1 MFVYIIIFQS
11 SDEYQM
17 TATRGRGLIISNK
30 YEYIDEHGI
39 RKWRKW
45 SELDFTNMKMM
56 LEKFGFV
63 VTGEHRNYTAKVLF
77 QHIHNMFI
85 IILLLCTCNFILF
98 QKMVKILVTSHFHKN
113 VRATRGLGPI
123 SQLPS

>member
-1 MFVYIIIFQS
+1 
-11 SDEYQM
+11 M
-17 TATRGRGLIISNK
+17 TATRGRALIISNK

-77 QHIHNMFI
+77 QYIHNMFI

-98 QKMVKILVTSHFHKN
+98 HKMVKIVFTSHLLKN